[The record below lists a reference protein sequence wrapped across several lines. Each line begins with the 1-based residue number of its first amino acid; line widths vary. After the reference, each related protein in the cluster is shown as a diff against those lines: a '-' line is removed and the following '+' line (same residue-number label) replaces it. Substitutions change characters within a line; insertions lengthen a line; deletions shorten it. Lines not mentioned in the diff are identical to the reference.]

1 MQSSPGLRKPVMK
14 ALCQQGILSLAL
26 VALLVVGNVNVA
38 AGNPTPVDLRDAD
51 ALERLRQ
58 DNPAHYAAIRQILAG
73 LAETPERVEGDWLQA
88 TFDARDVEVSRL
100 LLKTSYPP
108 RQRLSFTLD
117 ATRYTLHVV
126 RSDLVAAPQVLR

>member
-1 MQSSPGLRKPVMK
+1 MK
-14 ALCQQGILSLAL
+14 RLCRQGIRSLAL
-26 VALLVVGNVNVA
+26 VVLIALGNAAVA
-38 AGNPTPVDLRDAD
+38 GGDPTSVDLRDAA

-58 DNPAHYAAIRQILAG
+58 DNPVHYAAIRQILDG
-73 LAETPERVEGDWLQA
+73 LAETPERVEGDWLQT

-108 RQRLSFTLD
+108 RQRLSFRLD

-126 RSDLVAAPQVLR
+126 RSDLVAEPQVLR

>member
-1 MQSSPGLRKPVMK
+1 MK
-14 ALCQQGILSLAL
+14 ALCQPGIRSLVLVVLLAL
-26 VALLVVGNVNVA
+26 GNVGA
-38 AGNPTPVDLRDAD
+38 AGGNPTTVDLRDAT

-100 LLKTSYPP
+100 LLKTSHPP

-126 RSDLVAAPQVLR
+126 RSDLVAEPQVLR